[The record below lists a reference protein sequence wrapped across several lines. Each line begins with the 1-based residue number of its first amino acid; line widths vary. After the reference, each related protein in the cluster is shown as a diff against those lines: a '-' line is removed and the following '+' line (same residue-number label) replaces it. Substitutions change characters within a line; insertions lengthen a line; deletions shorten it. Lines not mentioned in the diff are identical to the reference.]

1 MDSLIS
7 KDSSS
12 NPDRIPALRRRA
24 CIPCTSSKRRCDMA
38 RPSCERCLD
47 KQVACRYSSAR
58 LYARR
63 GIKSKPSGVT
73 EPEASLNSPLSALF
87 ESGDDECDGSYN
99 DGNYPRSVD
108 ATNLSDS
115 APWFLQVEHW
125 VIHHH
130 ENRPS
135 PPPYVRSSA
144 VRQYIRCVKQWLQ
157 QWVECGHCPMIHKS
171 LFANTK
177 LPPCLQDAYAALA
190 VYSFKNEQNED
201 FVMQHIEDK
210 ANSLLQEHSAHQDLL
225 VDPYVSPSPLTT
237 VQHLARVLS
246 LIIYQFIRLFDG
258 NIRHR
263 AQAEKHIPLL
273 KSWTCQLWSSVN
285 IDVTVQ
291 NTFGGDYLVTQ
302 ENADATVKLWRIWL
316 LMESVRRAWK
326 VSTYM
331 RCIYYVFRDGTAP
344 CEGTIDFTARRGL
357 WDAPS
362 APVWRRLL
370 EQKDPLFVVPF
381 ASSWLLD
388 ATTPKD
394 IDVFGL
400 ATMSIS
406 VDSDK
411 LDSWVANSSEMHL
424 EGLLMAA

>member
-1 MDSLIS
+1 MDSLINQN
-7 KDSSS
+7 SSS
-12 NPDRIPALRRRA
+12 NPDRTPALRRRA
-24 CIPCTSSKRRCDMA
+24 CIPCTSSKCRCDMT

-63 GIKSKPSGVT
+63 GVQSKPSRVT
-73 EPEASLNSPLSALF
+73 EPEASHNSPFSALF

-99 DGNYPRSVD
+99 GGNCRGSDD
-108 ATNLSDS
+108 ATNSLDS
-115 APWFLQVEHW
+115 APWFLQAEHW
-125 VIHHH
+125 IIHHH
-130 ENRPS
+130 EDRPS

-144 VRQYIRCVKQWLQ
+144 VRQYIVCLKKWLQ
-157 QWVECGHCPMIHKS
+157 QWVESGGHCPMIHKP
-171 LFANTK
+171 LFADTK

-190 VYSFKNEQNED
+190 VYSFKSDQNED
-201 FVMQHIEDK
+201 VVMQHIEDK
-210 ANSLLQEHSAHQDLL
+210 ANSLLEEHSAHQELL
-225 VDPYVSPSPLTT
+225 IDSFVAPCSLTT

-263 AQAEKHIPLL
+263 AQAEKYIPLL

-291 NTFGGDYLVTQ
+291 NTFGGDYFVTQ
-302 ENADATVKLWRIWL
+302 ENADAT
-316 LMESVRRAWK
+316 SVRRAWK
-326 VSTYM
+326 VSAYM
-331 RCIYYVFRDGTAP
+331 RCIYYVFCDGTAP

-357 WDAPS
+357 WDATS
-362 APVWRRLL
+362 AAVWRRLL
-370 EQKDPLFVVPF
+370 EQKDHLFAVPF

-394 IDVFGL
+394 IDAFGL
-400 ATMSIS
+400 ATMNIS
-406 VDSDK
+406 VGSDK
-411 LDSWVANSSEMHL
+411 LDSWVANSSDMHL
-424 EGLLMAA
+424 EDLLMAT